1 MAGGSVLE
9 GSRYNSRHLL
19 YVPAVNDPYVTYADG
34 FDRAGFDAFI
44 AQHGLQPGF
53 VERNSVHAAW
63 TSRIDLRIDQEIPLG
78 FEDVKARAFLKIY
91 NFGNLLNDDWGLVT
105 DAEYSPRAIIGDL
118 SVNGAGQYVYG
129 DFRNRS
135 INDVRSTSSLYEI
148 KAGIEVRF

>member
-1 MAGGSVLE
+1 M
-9 GSRYNSRHLL
+9 
-19 YVPAVNDPYVTYADG
+19 
-34 FDRAGFDAFI
+34 
-44 AQHGLQPGF
+44 
-53 VERNSVHAAW
+53 
-63 TSRIDLRIDQEIPLG
+63 
-78 FEDVKARAFLKIY
+78 KARAFLKIY